1 MGVVHIE
8 NSRLFDMA
16 RGKLKLEKWEEEHLH
31 ECEVCQGVLYV
42 FVSEVPTASAGAVKK
57 SSHAA

>member
-8 NSRLFDMA
+8 NRRLFDMA

-31 ECEVCQGVLYV
+31 QCEVCQGVLYV
-42 FVSEVPTASAGAVKK
+42 LVSQVPAASAEDLKK
-57 SSHAA
+57 SPDAA